1 MKRIIA
7 GFMLAIALF
16 FSFDQ
21 IAVAKSLTPEAES
34 YQVEPNYTGKNAVE
48 TIKEKLESAK
58 ENVVEKLNLNEP
70 LPESTK
76 EFLSDVESKVD
87 ETVEPITGEQEGY
100 YKEK

>member
-7 GFMLAIALF
+7 GFMLAVALF
-16 FSFDQ
+16 FSCDQ
-21 IAVAKSLTPEAES
+21 IAVAKALTPEAES
-34 YQVEPNYTGKNAVE
+34 YQVEPNYAGKRMVE
-48 TIKEKLESAK
+48 TIKDKIEAAT

-87 ETVEPITGEQEGY
+87 ETVEPITGNQGY

>member
-21 IAVAKSLTPEAES
+21 FAVAKALTPEAES
-34 YQVEPNYTGKNAVE
+34 YQVEPDYAGKGMVE
-48 TIKEKLESAK
+48 TVKEKIEAAT

-76 EFLSDVESKVD
+76 EFLGDVESKVD
-87 ETVEPITGEQEGY
+87 ETVEPITGERGY

>member
-21 IAVAKSLTPEAES
+21 FAVAKALTPEAES

-76 EFLSDVESKVD
+76 EFLGDVESKVD
-87 ETVEPITGEQEGY
+87 ETVEPVTGDRGY

>member
-1 MKRIIA
+1 MQRIIA
-7 GFMLAIALF
+7 GLMLAIALF
-16 FSFDQ
+16 FSCDQ
-21 IAVAKSLTPEAES
+21 FALAKALTPEAES
-34 YQVEPNYTGKNAVE
+34 YQVEPNYAGKNAVE
-48 TIKEKLESAK
+48 TIKEKIESAT

-87 ETVEPITGEQEGY
+87 ETVEPITGERGY